1 MNMVGSEGKGE
12 SIWLGWFLSTTLL
25 KFIPII
31 KDNGGLALAENY
43 RGIAYEISAA
53 IEKYGWDGNWYNRA
67 FFDDGEALGSSRSA
81 EAKIDAIAQS
91 WAVISGLG
99 NEERTKRAMESL
111 EHYLVDRNEG
121 IIKLLTPPFDTGNQ
135 EPGYIKGYIPG
146 VRENGGQYS
155 HAAAWT
161 IMAFAIL
168 GDGNKAT
175 ELFNMINP
183 INHARTYRETC
194 KYKVEPYVMA
204 ADVYAN
210 PSHMGRGGW
219 TWYTGSASWM
229 QRVGLET
236 ILGFKKTGDTIS
248 IDPCIPRKWTGYT
261 ITYKYLETTYEIQVS
276 NPNGVT
282 KGVSEVSLDGK
293 VLKENKIELTN
304 DQLTHT
310 VTVQLG

>member
-1 MNMVGSEGKGE
+1 MNKVGSEGKGE
-12 SIWLGWFLSTTLL
+12 SIWLGWFLSMTLL
-25 KFIPII
+25 KFIPLI
-31 KDNGGLALAENY
+31 KENGGSALAENY
-43 RGIAYEISAA
+43 KGIAYEISAA
-53 IEKYGWDGNWYNRA
+53 IEEYAWDGNWYNRA
-67 FFDDGEALGSSRSA
+67 FFDDGEALGSSGST

-91 WAVISGLG
+91 FAVISGLG
-99 NEERTKRAMESL
+99 NEERTIRAMESL
-111 EHYLVDRNEG
+111 EYYLIDRNEG
-121 IIKLLTPPFDTGNQ
+121 IIKLLAPPFDTGDQ

-146 VRENGGQYS
+146 VRENAGQYS

-161 IMAFAIL
+161 IMAFALL

-210 PSHMGRGGW
+210 PSHLGRGGW

-229 QRVGLET
+229 QRVGLES
-236 ILGFKKTGDTIS
+236 ILGFKKTGDTLS
-248 IDPCIPRKWTGYT
+248 IDPCIPRKWA
-261 ITYKYLETTYEIQVS
+261 TYSMTYRYMDTTYEIKIL
-276 NPNGVT
+276 NPNGVS
-282 KGVSEVSLDGK
+282 KGVSFVLLDGL
-293 VLKENKIELTN
+293 VLKEKNIQLEN

-310 VTVQLG
+310 VIVHLW